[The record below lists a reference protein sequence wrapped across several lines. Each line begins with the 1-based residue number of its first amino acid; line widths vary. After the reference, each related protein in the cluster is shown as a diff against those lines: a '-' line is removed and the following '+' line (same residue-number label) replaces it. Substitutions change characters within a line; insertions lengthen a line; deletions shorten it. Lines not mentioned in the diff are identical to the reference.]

1 MSYLDRHPTAMQRVA
16 EHRLQHERTVGSGR
30 ALSGDGK
37 VFPAFGG
44 GKPYP
49 PPLPDREEYVVEFDG
64 HNDPRHAQNWPM
76 KKRMGISLILIFC
89 AFCCTFASSIMAP
102 TAGQIE
108 AEFNVGAE
116 VATLGTSL
124 FVLGYALGPLIF
136 APMSELFGRRL
147 PIISSMFGFG
157 VFSIGVAVAK
167 DFQTL
172 IICRFFAGCFGS
184 SPLTIV
190 AAIFSDMFDNRYRG
204 LSVACFSAMVINGP
218 LLGPFIGGF
227 ITKSYLGWR
236 WTSYLTAIMGFTG
249 CILTLIFEKESYAPI
264 ILTHKAAE
272 LRRLTHNW
280 GIHAKQEEVEVD
292 FNELVNKNISRPL
305 RILFTEPIV
314 LFVTIYL
321 SFLYGL
327 LYLSI
332 TAYDIIFAEVYRM
345 PLGVSGLPYFGMVV
359 GDLIGFVVI
368 ATDVPRYNKKL
379 AANNGIPVPEW
390 RMPIAMAGGIS
401 FTIGLFWLGW
411 TGFTPS
417 IPWIVPTLSGL
428 CLGFGIYTVFV
439 QCLNYI
445 VDSYLMF
452 AASAVA
458 ANTIMRSTVGA
469 IFPLFATYMFKGI
482 GINWGMTLL
491 GCVAALFIPM
501 PFVFYFHGKKIRA
514 KSKFAPAIDLKPE
527 GPGDEESGL
536 GGDSSGEETL
546 GHGSAPSEKEE

>member
-1 MSYLDRHPTAMQRVA
+1 MPLNTEDAAILSAERDAEPERYHRYDPTDQLERSYQASATAAVDDNTEERERNTPGQEPYEERAEAAESIASVSTRDGQSARWRHRPSLTSTKMEEMFMSYLDRHPTAMQRISQ
-16 EHRLQHERTVGSGR
+16 HRLQHEKTVGSGR
-30 ALSGDGK
+30 ALSGEGK
-37 VFPAFGG
+37 LLPAFGG

-76 KKRMGISLILIFC
+76 KKRMGIAVILIYC

-102 TAGQIE
+102 TAAQIE
-108 AEFNVGAE
+108 AEFNVGLE

-124 FVLGYALGPLIF
+124 FVLGYALGPIIF
-136 APMSELFGRRL
+136 APMSELYGRRL

-157 VFSIGVAVAK
+157 VFNIGVAVAK
-167 DFQTL
+167 DLQTL
-172 IICRFFAGCFGS
+172 MICRFFAGCFGS

-218 LLGPFIGGF
+218 LMGPFIGGF

-236 WTSYLTAIMGFTG
+236 WTSYLTAIMGFAG
-249 CILTLIFEKESYAPI
+249 CVLTLIFEDESYPPI
-264 ILTHKAAE
+264 VLTQKAAE
-272 LRRLTHNW
+272 LRRITHNW

-314 LFVTIYL
+314 LFVTIYM

-332 TAYDIIFAEVYRM
+332 TAYDLIFAEVYGM

-368 ATDVPRYNKKL
+368 ATDVPRYNRKL

-401 FTIGLFWLGW
+401 FAIGKFSKTLNCLFLKLTLYRLQDCFGSA
-411 TGFTPS
+411 GPAS
-417 IPWIVPTLSGL
+417 PTVSHGS
-428 CLGFGIYTVFV
+428 FRHYP
-439 QCLNYI
+439 
-445 VDSYLMF
+445 
-452 AASAVA
+452 ASAWASV
-458 ANTIMRSTVGA
+458 ST
-469 IFPLFATYMFKGI
+469 
-482 GINWGMTLL
+482 
-491 GCVAALFIPM
+491 
-501 PFVFYFHGKKIRA
+501 
-514 KSKFAPAIDLKPE
+514 
-527 GPGDEESGL
+527 
-536 GGDSSGEETL
+536 
-546 GHGSAPSEKEE
+546 